1 MLKKSYG
8 LLAGFQ
14 VYSNWRERAAAY
26 QAIMQPIFLIVG
38 SVVIGLVILVGCY
51 RWLVVWG
58 PIHHIFSAEAMWIV
72 LLGVGGW
79 SATRAPVE
87 QLSRYLIV
95 VIVAIAAFLAT
106 LVGAPPILH
115 IDLQTTHEMY
125 WPYTIV
131 SLIPLVIAIGGTGL
145 LVVHYCHQSIFCRIL
160 ASWRLKAIFLGTVA
174 GVLLMFQQLLGA
186 EFAGASLVSIP
197 FEPLLHVQWLVTVIL
212 VQAIA
217 EELIFRAVIFDYLHK
232 VRGMSL
238 WWAVVTTL
246 AFNLLVY
253 LPLMPLNLPPEQI
266 TIYLLQPVM
275 LAITCSVLWTWE
287 RGINACLACN
297 ITFRLLLMLL

>member
-14 VYSNWRERAAAY
+14 VHSNWRERALAY
-26 QAIMQPIFLIVG
+26 QAIMQPMFMIVA
-38 SVVIGLVILVGCY
+38 SVVIGLVLLVSLY
-51 RWLVVWG
+51 RWLVIWS

-72 LLGVGGW
+72 LFGVGGW
-79 SATRAPVE
+79 SATRAPVQ

-106 LVGAPPILH
+106 LLGASLLQV
-115 IDLQTTHEMY
+115 DLQSTRQMS
-125 WPYTIV
+125 WPYSIV
-131 SLIPLVIAIGGTGL
+131 SLIPLLIVIAGTGL
-145 LVVHYCHQSIFCRIL
+145 LVVHHCHQSIFCRIL
-160 ASWRLKAIFLGTVA
+160 TSWRLKATFLGTVA

-186 EFAGASLVSIP
+186 EFAGASLLSIP
-197 FEPLLHVQWLVTVIL
+197 FEPLLHVQWLVTVIF
-212 VQAIA
+212 VQTIA

-232 VRGMSL
+232 VRGVSL
-238 WWAVVTTL
+238 WWALLTTL
-246 AFNLLVY
+246 VFNVLVY